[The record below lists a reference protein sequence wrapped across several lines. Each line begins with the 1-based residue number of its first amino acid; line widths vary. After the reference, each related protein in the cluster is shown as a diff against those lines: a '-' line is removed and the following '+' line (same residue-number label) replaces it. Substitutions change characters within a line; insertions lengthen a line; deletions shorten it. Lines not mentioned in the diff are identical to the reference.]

1 MEITSLNDVG
11 LKNKSNT
18 QVLHTLLQTSHV
30 IPNQLKWNIKNKIMF
45 MLLTLFPK
53 YIEQK
58 YKKKTML
65 RLHVHGLL
73 VLC

>member
-1 MEITSLNDVG
+1 
-11 LKNKSNT
+11 
-18 QVLHTLLQTSHV
+18 
-30 IPNQLKWNIKNKIMF
+30 